1 MGSQQPSNFNPL
13 DRSSKNSV
21 NTSQNSMNISDAGY
35 QRNMSMDSKGASEP
49 RSQDVGPSTSV
60 ARSSSA
66 GGVEDLGNWLK
77 FESNKKYEE
86 SLLKLQLDTSK
97 I

>member
-1 MGSQQPSNFNPL
+1 M
-13 DRSSKNSV
+13 SV
-21 NTSQNSMNISDAGY
+21 NSLNVSDRGY
-35 QRNMSMDSKGASEP
+35 SGNVSIDSKGAIDSKF
-49 RSQDVGPSTSV
+49 QDVGPSSSG

-77 FESNKKYEE
+77 YESNKKYEE
-86 SLLKLQLDTSK
+86 SLLKLSLDTSK